1 MSTPKLSSSGF
12 LNKLWAIVLSSITNV
27 AASNVAILIVC
38 KLDSS
43 EITNLSSS
51 FAIVSAMSVNA
62 DNSAP
67 HFALFHPSKNP
78 SSTRDGHNAS
88 SNNVLTITVLV
99 VSFAEVKIFSAAFN
113 VARGISSPNCDSM
126 LLISITNSPSCS
138 TAIVL
143 ATDAKPD
150 NSSLQLVI

>member
-1 MSTPKLSSSGF
+1 M
-12 LNKLWAIVLSSITNV
+12 
-27 AASNVAILIVC
+27 IVC

-78 SSTRDGHNAS
+78 SSTRDGHNAVD
-88 SNNVLTITVLV
+88 NTEVNIIVLV
-99 VSFAEVKIFSAAFN
+99 FSFASANTSLAAFN
-113 VARGISSPNCDSM
+113 VAKGISFSNEP
-126 LLISITNSPSCS
+126 
-138 TAIVL
+138 
-143 ATDAKPD
+143 
-150 NSSLQLVI
+150 